1 MVRVAN
7 ALLRHG
13 DLATGDWTIGDW
25 TMASGETGLLTRN
38 PWVVRRALTVAEYH
52 RMGEVG
58 ILTEDDRVEL
68 IEGEL
73 VAMSPI
79 GSEHSGTVNALNQCL
94 VEAIGR
100 RGVVAVQNPVRL
112 DDLSEPQPD
121 FSVLKPRADFY
132 RRATPRPDEVLLI
145 VEVADSSLAYDRNVK
160 RSLYARHAIP
170 EFWIVNLVAGE
181 IEVCRT
187 PEGEQYTSI
196 SRVGRDGV
204 LEPQLLPGATIPVA
218 ALLG

>member
-1 MVRVAN
+1 M
-7 ALLRHG
+7 
-13 DLATGDWTIGDW
+13 T
-25 TMASGETGLLTRN
+25 SGETGLLARN
-38 PWVVRRALTVAEYH
+38 PWVVRRPLTVAEYH

-68 IEGEL
+68 IEGQL
-73 VAMSPI
+73 IAMSPI
-79 GSEHSGTVNALNQCL
+79 GSNHAGTTNRLNRVL
-94 VEAIGR
+94 VRLVGE
-100 RGVVAVQNPVRL
+100 RGVVAVGNPVQL

-121 FSVLKPRADFY
+121 FAILKPREDDY

-145 VEVADSSLAYDRNVK
+145 IEVADSSLAYDRTVK
-160 RSLYARHAIP
+160 RSLYARHGIP
-170 EFWIVNLVAGE
+170 EFWIVNLTAGVV
-181 IEVCRT
+181 EVCRE

-196 SRVGRDGV
+196 SRIGSEGE